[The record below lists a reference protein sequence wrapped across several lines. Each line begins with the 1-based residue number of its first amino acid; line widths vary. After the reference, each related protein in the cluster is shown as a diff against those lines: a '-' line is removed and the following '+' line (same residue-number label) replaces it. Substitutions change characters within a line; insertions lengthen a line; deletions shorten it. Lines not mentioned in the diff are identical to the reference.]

1 MPKSHSPSKNNLSH
15 STQSG
20 SLLNKYA
27 KEIKLVCYVI
37 GIYAV
42 FIYWGY
48 LQEKIT
54 TTSYKNESSMT
65 ESKWIY
71 PYALN
76 FCMAS
81 TACLFASVFESF
93 RKPSSSEIS
102 QKPPATVVA
111 FWKAG
116 MYKYSF

>member
-1 MPKSHSPSKNNLSH
+1 MPKSHSPPKNNLSH
-15 STQSG
+15 STQSD

-54 TTSYKNESSMT
+54 K
-65 ESKWIY
+65 
-71 PYALN
+71 
-76 FCMAS
+76 
-81 TACLFASVFESF
+81 
-93 RKPSSSEIS
+93 
-102 QKPPATVVA
+102 
-111 FWKAG
+111 
-116 MYKYSF
+116 